1 MVRSFAENNYEPT
14 TVDASETAV
23 AASETAAASDTAV
36 AASQTAVA
44 AHIEWRNDGESGSL
58 RKGDLEQRRQNKKLM
73 EQRRNILVAAIVEH
87 EVCACVCSQIK
98 RVPIPRPRACPGDGI
113 IEETKVVVQKRVRWL
128 IKQMECEDR
137 QIRELER
144 QHQEISEREGHTCL
158 HDMFDLDEAT
168 EQRRENPHEDA
179 ATEQQKR
186 PEGNHCKRQRVIQDK
201 AETAV
206 AAPSTPPERCTKSN
220 AVDKACL
227 VDELDCIFG
236 EEGTHVRGEFVG
248 EESTREDGCPWQ
260 WAQLTQ
266 QVSSASFENGR
277 VE

>member
-1 MVRSFAENNYEPT
+1 MAWSLAKRMVRSFAENNYEPT

-98 RVPIPRPRACPGDGI
+98 RVPIPRPRASPGDGI

-128 IKQMECEDR
+128 IKQIECEDR
-137 QIRELER
+137 SIRELER
-144 QHQEISEREGHTCL
+144 KQQEISGLEIQTWLDVFSNLMSLMNGAASGRTKRNTLRKSRGPKGSARTRRRLVPRPHQRPQLRRLPRRRSGLPLDAPLSTL
-158 HDMFDLDEAT
+158 HF
-168 EQRRENPHEDA
+168 
-179 ATEQQKR
+179 
-186 PEGNHCKRQRVIQDK
+186 
-201 AETAV
+201 
-206 AAPSTPPERCTKSN
+206 
-220 AVDKACL
+220 
-227 VDELDCIFG
+227 F
-236 EEGTHVRGEFVG
+236 
-248 EESTREDGCPWQ
+248 
-260 WAQLTQ
+260 
-266 QVSSASFENGR
+266 
-277 VE
+277 